1 MKKQLKRAIIV
12 EDSVQMRSLIHPGF
26 PRWRCDYVT
35 AAAKSDI
42 EIKAVRTI

>member
-1 MKKQLKRAIIV
+1 MQQQNDMPLEKRYPLVGTI
-12 EDSVQMRSLIHPGF
+12 SPGF